1 VGTFSFEYCL
11 SFLVQNM
18 DCSHKLHYSV
28 SRAYKNYMVSDLEVL
43 EATVVELFIVSLKN
57 MEILM

>member
-1 VGTFSFEYCL
+1 
-11 SFLVQNM
+11 M

-28 SRAYKNYMVSDLEVL
+28 SCAYKNYMVSDLEVL

>member
-1 VGTFSFEYCL
+1 
-11 SFLVQNM
+11 M
-18 DCSHKLHYSV
+18 DCSHKMNYSV
-28 SRAYKNYMVSDLEVL
+28 SRGYKNYMVSDLEVL